1 MSQKLIITRP
11 KRLTAALAV
20 LLVLSVG
27 GFFSSPVIG
36 QDPPLPPEIEE
47 CEVDRVTTEDGKIC
61 LYNIRCPDM
70 EAKKLC
76 FKFF

>member
-1 MSQKLIITRP
+1 MSQKTISHP
-11 KRLTAALAV
+11 KRPMAIFAM
-20 LLVLSVG
+20 LLVLAVG

-36 QDPPLPPEIEE
+36 QDPPPPPEIEE

-61 LYNIRCPDM
+61 LYNVKCPDM